1 MQHDQQFKT
10 KIKMKKEEN
19 FWYVVFLLV
28 MIGFGII
35 ATGALLNS
43 GHIAMI
49 GIEVTI
55 LAIVSPLILMIF
67 KY

>member
-1 MQHDQQFKT
+1 ME
-10 KIKMKKEEN
+10 KEKN
-19 FWYVVFLLV
+19 ILNVVLLIT
-28 MIGFGII
+28 MIGFAII

-43 GHIAMI
+43 GHIVMI

>member
-1 MQHDQQFKT
+1 
-10 KIKMKKEEN
+10 MKREEN
-19 FWYVVFLLV
+19 FWYLVLLLT
-28 MIGFGII
+28 MIGLGIV
-35 ATGALLNS
+35 ATGAILNS

-55 LAIVSPLILMIF
+55 LAIVSPLILMFF

>member
-1 MQHDQQFKT
+1 
-10 KIKMKKEEN
+10 MKKEEN

-35 ATGALLNS
+35 ATGALLGS

-49 GIEVTI
+49 GIEVAI

>member
-1 MQHDQQFKT
+1 MIKQFKT

-35 ATGALLNS
+35 ATGALLGS

-49 GIEVTI
+49 GIEVAI

>member
-1 MQHDQQFKT
+1 
-10 KIKMKKEEN
+10 MKREEN
-19 FWYVVFLLV
+19 FISLVFLLT

-43 GHIAMI
+43 GHIVMI